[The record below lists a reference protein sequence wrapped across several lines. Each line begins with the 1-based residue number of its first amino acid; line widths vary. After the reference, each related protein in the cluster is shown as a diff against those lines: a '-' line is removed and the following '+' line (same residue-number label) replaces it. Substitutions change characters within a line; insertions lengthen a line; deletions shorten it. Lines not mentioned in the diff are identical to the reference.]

1 MSKVISGLNFQKFI
15 GFAALAS
22 ILNSLAFLVGKVADA
37 SMVVDQGGLREIA
50 LPMVLLATF
59 VPLLLAGGVTHLIG
73 KKNPGFISK
82 AAVIGGVFGVAT
94 LFAPFL
100 VAQDGGTGVTLASN
114 HLIAGVLWYIGIK
127 KSINA

>member
-1 MSKVISGLNFQKFI
+1 MTKEISGINFPKFI

-22 ILNSLAFLVGKVADA
+22 ILNVLAFFVGKAADA

-50 LPMVLLATF
+50 FSMVLFATF
-59 VPLLLAGGVTHLIG
+59 VPLLLAGGVTNLIG

-94 LFAPFL
+94 FFAPFL

-114 HLIAGVLWYIGIK
+114 HVIAGVLWYIGIK
-127 KSINA
+127 KSINS

>member
-1 MSKVISGLNFQKFI
+1 MSKVISGLNFPKFI

-22 ILNSLAFLVGKVADA
+22 ILNSLAFLIGKAADA

-50 LPMVLLATF
+50 LPLVLLATF
-59 VPLLLAGGVTHLIG
+59 LPLLLAGGITHLIG

-94 LFAPFL
+94 FFAPFL
-100 VAQDGGTGVTLASN
+100 VAQDGGTGITLASN
-114 HLIAGVLWYIGIK
+114 HVIAGVLWYIGIK
-127 KSINA
+127 KSIIA